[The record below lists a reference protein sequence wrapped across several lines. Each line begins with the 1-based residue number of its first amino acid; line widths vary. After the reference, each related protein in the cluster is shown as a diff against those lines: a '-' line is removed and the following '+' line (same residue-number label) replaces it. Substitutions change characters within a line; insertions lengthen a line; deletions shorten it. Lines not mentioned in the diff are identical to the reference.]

1 MCDNVFGDICVR
13 HFVYDQNIP
22 LTTYARW
29 ETVQMRRKTRNSN
42 NFNGS
47 QIGSF
52 NTNDRYD
59 WKDVNSSK
67 YSRVSME
74 WKMKTADQSRWEW
87 NDWKNAKTKVDIKM
101 QRAMKMDNVWVY
113 TQPLKQRIINI
124 FKVCMEKVMSP
135 HLNRNRS
142 SILISF
148 RLPPHPLS
156 IAYIGRHLLVFPPGL
171 DAISVVRRFCLLSLL
186 LAFIAPLIKMCMQW
200 VWLWNRIKIT
210 TCGVREKQAAKQTE
224 KKYRKF
230 QSCLQCLRSYDD
242 YWALISRQY
251 RYVSFGLTVFV
262 FSLHI
267 FIIIELVEC
276 AVRRT

>member
-148 RLPPHPLS
+148 RLPP
-156 IAYIGRHLLVFPPGL
+156 PP
-171 DAISVVRRFCLLSLL
+171 
-186 LAFIAPLIKMCMQW
+186 
-200 VWLWNRIKIT
+200 
-210 TCGVREKQAAKQTE
+210 
-224 KKYRKF
+224 
-230 QSCLQCLRSYDD
+230 
-242 YWALISRQY
+242 
-251 RYVSFGLTVFV
+251 
-262 FSLHI
+262 SLHRLHWPAFARI
-267 FIIIELVEC
+267 PSGPRCNFSSPSILFVVVAACLHRSIN
-276 AVRRT
+276 